1 MNSRKDFIVKSG
13 LATVALLATKPFGSL
28 AFAALTTSDNSSV
41 LLLHTSNSYTTNF
54 DKAVNTM
61 SALKKEFG
69 NTVLLDAVNV
79 TSSTNNKYARNKN
92 LALMQSAGYDA
103 MLPGNIDL
111 EEKDNTA
118 VSMVA
123 SNYAI
128 NNSGFSKKV
137 EPYKIIYKGDIKIGI
152 IGAGT
157 DMSNVSN
164 TAASTVTYKD
174 PIEEINML
182 ATYLKK
188 EKNCNLVVCLS
199 HLGYKNKN
207 AMDDITLAQNS
218 VHVDV
223 IISSN
228 NDKVQHTLV
237 QRNKNNEEV
246 IIDPTG
252 DMTTLGKIAIGF
264 DKKGKKNHISIG

>member
-28 AFAALTTSDNSSV
+28 ASAALTTSDNSSV
-41 LLLHTSNSYTTNF
+41 LLLHTSNSYTTN
-54 DKAVNTM
+54 
-61 SALKKEFG
+61 
-69 NTVLLDAVNV
+69 
-79 TSSTNNKYARNKN
+79 
-92 LALMQSAGYDA
+92 
-103 MLPGNIDL
+103 IDL

-123 SNYAI
+123 SNYAV

-174 PIEEINML
+174 PVEEINML